1 VLNKHRGEF
10 LLILGAFFFSLSGIV
25 VTVVMKHLPALRLA
39 EVRSVSAVVILG
51 TYVLLTRP
59 EIIKIKKSEIPRLAL
74 YGVVGFAF
82 VNFGYLYGIQRG
94 VPLGLVLIIEFTAPI
109 WIALWIKIIRKG
121 FVANEMWLAVA
132 LSFTGLILVAKVWEG
147 FTFDLMGLIA
157 AMLCAFCLAAYFLMS
172 ERIGKT
178 REPIA
183 TMIFGMGFASIFW
196 LVALPPWSFPF
207 EVFSVQMDLGGI
219 AKGTV
224 LPGWLLIGAAAIFGT
239 VVPYMLVLSG
249 MKMLTASTSSVI
261 GMLEP
266 VIAGAFAWIWFGQ
279 SWDLIQLIGAA
290 IVLVGIYLADRA
302 KTVKS
307 ESN

>member
-1 VLNKHRGEF
+1 VLTKHRGEF
-10 LLILGAFFFSLSGIV
+10 LLVLGAFFFSLSGIV

-51 TYVLLTRP
+51 TYVLCTRP
-59 EIIKIKKSEIPRLAL
+59 EIIKVKKSEIPRLAL

-109 WIALWIKIIRKG
+109 WIALWIKIVRRG

-132 LSFTGLILVAKVWEG
+132 LSFAGLILVAKVWEG
-147 FTFDLMGLIA
+147 FKFDLIGLIA
-157 AMLCAFCLAAYFLMS
+157 ASICAFCLAAYFLMS
-172 ERIGKT
+172 EKIGKS

-196 LVALPPWSFPF
+196 LVVLPPWTFPF
-207 EVFSVQMDLGGI
+207 HVFTEKMDLGGI
-219 AKGTV
+219 AAGTM
-224 LPGWLLIGAAAIFGT
+224 LPGWLLIGTAAIFGT

-279 SWDLIQLIGAA
+279 SWDWIQLIGAA
-290 IVLVGIYLADRA
+290 IVLIGIYLADRA
-302 KTVKS
+302 KTVATQ
-307 ESN
+307 

>member
-1 VLNKHRGEF
+1 MLTKHRGEF
-10 LLILGAFFFSLSGIV
+10 LLVLGAFFFSLSGIV

-51 TYVLLTRP
+51 TYVLCTRP
-59 EIIKIKKSEIPRLAL
+59 EIIKVKKSEIPRLAL

-109 WIALWIKIIRKG
+109 WIALWIKIVRRG

-132 LSFTGLILVAKVWEG
+132 LSFAGLILVAKVWEG
-147 FTFDLMGLIA
+147 FKFDLIGLIA
-157 AMLCAFCLAAYFLMS
+157 ASICAFCLAAYFLMS
-172 ERIGKT
+172 EKIGKS

-196 LVALPPWSFPF
+196 LVVLPPWTFPF
-207 EVFSVQMDLGGI
+207 HVFTEKMDLGGI
-219 AKGTV
+219 AAGTM
-224 LPGWLLIGAAAIFGT
+224 LPGWLLIGTAAIFGT

-279 SWDLIQLIGAA
+279 SWDVIQLIGAA

-302 KTVKS
+302 KTVK
-307 ESN
+307 

>member
-1 VLNKHRGEF
+1 MLSKHRGEF
-10 LLILGAFFFSLSGIV
+10 LLILGAFFFSLSGII

-39 EVRSVSAVVILG
+39 EVRSLSAVVILG

-59 EIIKIKKSEIPRLAL
+59 EVIKVKRVEIPRLAI

-82 VNFGYLYGIQRG
+82 VNFGYLFGIQRG
-94 VPLGLVLIIEFTAPI
+94 VPLGLVLIIEFTASI
-109 WIALWIKIIRKG
+109 WIALWIKFIRKG
-121 FVANEMWLAVA
+121 YVSNEMWLAVG

-147 FTFDLMGLIA
+147 FTFDFLGIMA
-157 AMLCAFCLAAYFLMS
+157 AVLCAFCLSAYFLMS

-196 LVALPPWSFPF
+196 LVVLPPWTFPF
-207 EVFSVQMDLGGI
+207 EVFTVQMDLGGI
-219 AKGTV
+219 AQGTM

-249 MKMLTASTSSVI
+249 MKLLTASTSSVI

-279 SWDLIQLIGAA
+279 SWDFIQLIGAA

-302 KTVKS
+302 KSVTS
-307 ESN
+307 